1 MPLPERF
8 INMKRIST
16 LELIPEMIIAEDV
29 LSFNRQLIMAKGT
42 VLNDSLIT
50 KLDLYGILTV
60 YVEDDP
66 PALKIEPTTL
76 SQTVSY
82 KERVQNSPEFKKFKE
97 DYERNLGTF
106 KDAMNQMV
114 ERNLELDVD
123 GLLKDI
129 LGMVSVSSS
138 WPGVLDMLQ
147 NMREFDDSTFTH
159 SMNVGLICN
168 VLAKWL
174 KLTQAQIEMATACGL
189 FHDIGKL
196 KIPHAII
203 TKPGKLDPKEYAQIQ
218 RHPILGYQMLQ
229 QQKVD
234 DHIRNA
240 ALMHHERSDGSGYPM
255 RLADKQID
263 PYARIVA
270 IADIYDAMTA
280 ARVYRGP
287 LCPFRV
293 IEMFEQQ
300 GFQKYDVEFLLVFL
314 ENVVNTYLQTP
325 CKLNDN
331 REGLI
336 VYVNKDKLS
345 RPTVQ
350 CGSNYVNLMN
360 FPDLHIQDLL

>member
-1 MPLPERF
+1 
-8 INMKRIST
+8 MKRIST
-16 LELIPEMIIAEDV
+16 LELFPGMIIAEDV
-29 LSFNRQLIMAKGT
+29 LSFDRHLIMAKGT
-42 VLNDSLIT
+42 ELNDNLIT
-50 KLDLYGILTV
+50 RLDLHGILTV
-60 YVEDDP
+60 YVEDSP
-66 PALKIEPTTL
+66 PQITVTPTDL
-76 SQTVSY
+76 NLPQTISY
-82 KERVQNSPEFKKFKE
+82 KDRVQNSPEFKKFKE
-97 DYERNLGTF
+97 DYEHNLGTF
-106 KDAMNQMV
+106 KDAMNQV
-114 ERNLELDVD
+114 AERNLELDVD
-123 GLLKDI
+123 GLLENI
-129 LGMVSVSSS
+129 LGMVSIGSS

-147 NMREFDDSTFTH
+147 NMKDFDDSTFTH

-174 KLTQAQIEMATACGL
+174 KLTPAQVEMATACGL

-203 TKPGKLDPKEYAQIQ
+203 TKPGKLDPREYAQIQ
-218 RHPILGYQMLQ
+218 RHPILGYQMLM

-255 RLADKQID
+255 RLSGNQID

-293 IEMFEQQ
+293 IEMFEQE
-300 GFQKYDVEFLLVFL
+300 GFQRYDVEFLLTFL

-331 REGLI
+331 REGTI
-336 VYVNKDKLS
+336 VFVNKEKLS
-345 RPTVQ
+345 RPIVQ
-350 CGSNYVNLMN
+350 CGANYVNLKD
-360 FPDLHIQDLL
+360 FPDLHIQELI

>member
-1 MPLPERF
+1 
-8 INMKRIST
+8 MKRIST
-16 LELIPEMIIAEDV
+16 LELIPGMTIAEDV
-29 LSFNRQLIMAKGT
+29 LSFNRQLVMSKGT
-42 VLNDSLIT
+42 VLNDNLIT
-50 KLDLYGILTV
+50 RLDLYGILTV
-60 YVEDDP
+60 YVEDAP
-66 PALKIEPTTL
+66 PPISVAPTTL
-76 SQTVSY
+76 DLNQTVSY
-82 KERVQNSPEFKKFKE
+82 KERVQNSPEFQKFKE
-97 DYERNLGTF
+97 DYERNLGSF
-106 KDAMNQMV
+106 KDAMNQMA
-114 ERNLELDVD
+114 ERNLDLDVD

-129 LGMVSVSSS
+129 LGMVSIGSS

-147 NMREFDDSTFTH
+147 NMKDFDDSTFTH
-159 SMNVGLICN
+159 SMNVGLISN

-174 KLTQAQIEMATACGL
+174 KLTPAQVEMATACGL

-203 TKPGKLDPKEYAQIQ
+203 TKPGKLDAKEYAQIQ

-255 RLADKQID
+255 RLSGNQID

-280 ARVYRGP
+280 PRVYRGP

-293 IEMFEQQ
+293 IEMFEKE
-300 GFQKYDVEFLLVFL
+300 GFQKYDVEFLLIFL

-325 CKLNDN
+325 CRLNDN
-331 REGLI
+331 REGTI
-336 VYVNKDKLS
+336 VFVNKEKLS

-360 FPDLHIQDLL
+360 FPDLQIQDIL